1 MVEDL
6 RLDSLEGV
14 GPVTTRKLSD
24 AGVHNV
30 MDLIVRGPVEIADI
44 TGMEKDTAEKIV
56 NKARQHLVEGG
67 LIAKDFVSAS
77 EIYKYRQSIGKIT
90 TGTNCLDTLFDGG
103 VETQALTEVYG
114 EFGCGKTQF
123 AHTLSV
129 MVQKSK
135 EEGGLDGSVL
145 YIDTENTFRPERIVS
160 IAQAHDMD
168 PEKVLDRI
176 IVARAYNSAHQV
188 LILEESGPVIEE
200 NNVKLIVAD
209 SAVGLF
215 RAEYLGRGTLSVRQ
229 QKLNHFVHLLSRIA
243 ETYNCAALATNQV
256 MASPDV
262 FFGDP
267 TRPIGGNVVAHTSTY
282 RIYFKKSG
290 KKRIARMV
298 DSPHHP
304 EEEVI
309 FALGEAGVIDL
320 EDADKKTKKTAAKKT
335 IKKTKKSEV
344 ETPVEDTVEIT
355 PEVETT
361 VDTPEVETTVDTP
374 EVETTVET
382 PEVET
387 TVETPEVETTVE
399 TPEVETTVEAPTETP
414 EVKTTSKTPKVKTT
428 SKTPKVEATAE
439 IESDDLDPAEE

>member
-6 RLDSLEGV
+6 RLDSLAGV

-24 AGVHNV
+24 AGIHNV

-67 LIAKDFVSAS
+67 LLSKDFVSAS
-77 EIYKYRQSIGKIT
+77 EIYKRRQSIGKIT

-103 VETQALTEVYG
+103 IETQALTEVYG

-123 AHTLSV
+123 AHTMSV
-129 MVQKSK
+129 MVQKTK
-135 EEGGLDGSVL
+135 EEGGLEGGVL
-145 YIDTENTFRPERIVS
+145 YIDTENTFRPERIVT
-160 IAQAHDMD
+160 IAKANGMD
-168 PEKVLDRI
+168 PDKILDNI
-176 IVARAYNSAHQV
+176 IVARAYNSAHQT
-188 LILEESGPVIEE
+188 LILEESGAIIEE
-200 NNVKLIVAD
+200 NNIKLLVVD

-215 RAEYLGRGTLSVRQ
+215 RAEYLGRGTLSARQ
-229 QKLNHFVHLLSRIA
+229 QKLNHFVHLLVRIA
-243 ETYNCAALATNQV
+243 ETYDCAAIATNQV

-267 TRPIGGNVVAHTSTY
+267 TRPVGGNVVAHTSTY

-309 FALGEAGVIDL
+309 FALGEAGVIDP
-320 EDADKKTKKTAAKKT
+320 EEAE
-335 IKKTKKSEV
+335 KKTKKSTKKIKESK
-344 ETPVEDTVEIT
+344 
-355 PEVETT
+355 
-361 VDTPEVETTVDTP
+361 
-374 EVETTVET
+374 VETTVET

-387 TVETPEVETTVE
+387 TVETPDTKST
-399 TPEVETTVEAPTETP
+399 A
-414 EVKTTSKTPKVKTT
+414 KRSKTSTVK
-428 SKTPKVEATAE
+428 STADT
-439 IESDDLDPAEE
+439 ESDDSEPLEE

>member
-30 MDLIVRGPVEIADI
+30 MDLIVRGPVEIAEI
-44 TGMEKDTAEKIV
+44 TGMEKDASEKIV
-56 NKARQHLVEGG
+56 NKARQYLVEGG
-67 LIAKDFVSAS
+67 LLAKDFVSAS
-77 EIYKYRQSIGKIT
+77 EIYKNRQLIGKIT
-90 TGTNCLDTLFDGG
+90 TGTNCLDTLLDGG
-103 VETQALTEVYG
+103 LETQALTEVYG

-123 AHTLSV
+123 AHTMSV
-129 MVQKSK
+129 MVQRPKDDGGL
-135 EEGGLDGSVL
+135 EGGVL

-160 IAQAHDMD
+160 ISQAHGLD
-168 PEKVLDRI
+168 PEKILDNI
-176 IVARAYNSAHQV
+176 VVARAYNSAHQT
-188 LILEESGPVIEE
+188 LILEEAGPVIEE
-200 NNVKLIVAD
+200 NNIKLIVAD

-215 RAEYLGRGTLSVRQ
+215 RSEYLGRGTLSNRQ

-243 ETYNCAALATNQV
+243 ETYNCAAIATNQV

-309 FALGEAGVIDL
+309 FALGESGVMDP
-320 EDADKKTKKTAAKKT
+320 EDAEKKTKKT
-335 IKKTKKSEV
+335 TKKAKAA
-344 ETPVEDTVEIT
+344 DTVQEPAPSDAQNEAAT
-355 PEVETT
+355 PDSAE
-361 VDTPEVETTVDTP
+361 PEE
-374 EVETTVET
+374 
-382 PEVET
+382 
-387 TVETPEVETTVE
+387 
-399 TPEVETTVEAPTETP
+399 
-414 EVKTTSKTPKVKTT
+414 
-428 SKTPKVEATAE
+428 
-439 IESDDLDPAEE
+439 

>member
-14 GPVTTRKLSD
+14 GPVTTRKMSD
-24 AGVHNV
+24 AGIHNI
-30 MDLIVRGPVEIADI
+30 MDLIVRGPVEISEI
-44 TGMEKDTAEKIV
+44 TGMDKDTAAKIV
-56 NKARQHLVEGG
+56 NKARLHLVEGG
-67 LIAKDFVSAS
+67 LLAKDFVSAA
-77 EIYKYRQSIGKIT
+77 EIYKRRQNIGKIT

-129 MVQKSK
+129 MVQKPK
-135 EEGGLDGSVL
+135 EEGGLDGGVL
-145 YIDTENTFRPERIVS
+145 YIDTENTFRPERIVT
-160 IAQAHDMD
+160 IAKAHGMD
-168 PEKVLDRI
+168 PDKVLDRI
-176 IVARAYNSAHQV
+176 IVARAYNSAHQT

-200 NNVKLIVAD
+200 NNVKLLVVD

-229 QKLNHFVHLLSRIA
+229 QKLNHFVHMLVRIA
-243 ETYNCAALATNQV
+243 ETYDCAALATNQV

-267 TRPIGGNVVAHTSTY
+267 TRPVGGNVVAHTSTY

-309 FALGEAGVIDL
+309 FALGEAGVIDP
-320 EDADKKTKKTAAKKT
+320 EEAEKKTKKTITKAT
-335 IKKTKKSEV
+335 TKKEKEPKV
-344 ETPVEDTVEIT
+344 ETII
-355 PEVETT
+355 
-361 VDTPEVETTVDTP
+361 
-374 EVETTVET
+374 ET
-382 PEVET
+382 PEVEKI
-387 TVETPEVETTVE
+387 
-399 TPEVETTVEAPTETP
+399 TE
-414 EVKTTSKTPKVKTT
+414 
-428 SKTPKVEATAE
+428 TPKVETPAE
-439 IESDDLDPAEE
+439 TSEVEKVESTVDTESDNLEPLEE

>member
-14 GPVTTRKLSD
+14 GPVTTRKMSD
-24 AGVHNV
+24 AGIHNI
-30 MDLIVRGPVEIADI
+30 MDLIVRGPVEISEI
-44 TGMEKDTAEKIV
+44 TGMDKDTAAKIV
-56 NKARQHLVEGG
+56 NKARLHLVEGG
-67 LIAKDFVSAS
+67 LLAKDFVSAA
-77 EIYKYRQSIGKIT
+77 EIYKRRQSIGKIT

-129 MVQKSK
+129 MVQKPK
-135 EEGGLDGSVL
+135 EEGGLDGGVL
-145 YIDTENTFRPERIVS
+145 YIDTENTFRPERIVT
-160 IAQAHDMD
+160 IAKAHGMD
-168 PEKVLDRI
+168 PDKVLDRI
-176 IVARAYNSAHQV
+176 IVARAYNSAHQT

-200 NNVKLIVAD
+200 NNVKLLVVD

-215 RAEYLGRGTLSVRQ
+215 RAEYLGRGTLAIRQ
-229 QKLNHFVHLLSRIA
+229 QKLNHFVHMLVRIA
-243 ETYNCAALATNQV
+243 ETYDCAALATNQV

-267 TRPIGGNVVAHTSTY
+267 TRPVGGNVVAHTSTY

-309 FALGEAGVIDL
+309 FALGEAGVIDP
-320 EDADKKTKKTAAKKT
+320 EDAEKKTKKT
-335 IKKTKKSEV
+335 TKKANEPKV
-344 ETPVEDTVEIT
+344 ETI
-355 PEVETT
+355 
-361 VDTPEVETTVDTP
+361 
-374 EVETTVET
+374 VET
-382 PEVET
+382 PEVEKI
-387 TVETPEVETTVE
+387 
-399 TPEVETTVEAPTETP
+399 TE
-414 EVKTTSKTPKVKTT
+414 
-428 SKTPKVEATAE
+428 TPKVETPADTSE
-439 IESDDLDPAEE
+439 VEKVESTVDTESDNLEPLEE